1 MHYSREHNS
10 TFNKYKGKGLT
21 GLGNVGNSCY
31 LNACMQI
38 MSHTYELNDFLN
50 SGNYKKRIN
59 KVADSVLLIEW
70 NKLREM
76 MWDTNCT
83 IAPWGFV
90 KGVQKVAL
98 LKDRELFTGNSQNDI
113 QEYLLFIIDSFHNA
127 IRREVN
133 MEITG
138 EIVNNTDKLATTC
151 YKMMKD
157 MYKKDYSEILNIFY
171 GIHVSEIAS
180 LDKGESLSLRPEPFS
195 VLSLPIPDT
204 RNPTIFDCDKLLV
217 ACLLFLPLCAD
228 TKPVLNFPGL
238 TNSPI

>member
-1 MHYSREHNS
+1 MELKKSNFDIQETLIKRYLESKNNELVIETLRIISHKPQNRYINPIIKLLEHNS

-90 KGVQKVAL
+90 KGVQKQPYIL
-98 LKDRELFTGNSQNDI
+98 TH
-113 QEYLLFIIDSFHNA
+113 IIDFA
-127 IRREVN
+127 
-133 MEITG
+133 
-138 EIVNNTDKLATTC
+138 
-151 YKMMKD
+151 
-157 MYKKDYSEILNIFY
+157 
-171 GIHVSEIAS
+171 
-180 LDKGESLSLRPEPFS
+180 
-195 VLSLPIPDT
+195 
-204 RNPTIFDCDKLLV
+204 
-217 ACLLFLPLCAD
+217 
-228 TKPVLNFPGL
+228 
-238 TNSPI
+238 